1 MKVNT
6 GRKEA
11 GGPEWCVAMSIAVIP
26 SFLTLLFLCPA
37 VYPFIVLG
45 RQPGPTLVTVEF
57 TNEDIRVAAALVF
70 KSPPLTYASG
80 YRILRR
86 ITCTDA
92 GFYGSRYVMR

>member
-1 MKVNT
+1 MVRGYVHCCHPIFPHT
-6 GRKEA
+6 
-11 GGPEWCVAMSIAVIP
+11 
-26 SFLTLLFLCPA
+26 TFLCPA

-45 RQPGPTLVTVEF
+45 RQPGPTQVTVEF